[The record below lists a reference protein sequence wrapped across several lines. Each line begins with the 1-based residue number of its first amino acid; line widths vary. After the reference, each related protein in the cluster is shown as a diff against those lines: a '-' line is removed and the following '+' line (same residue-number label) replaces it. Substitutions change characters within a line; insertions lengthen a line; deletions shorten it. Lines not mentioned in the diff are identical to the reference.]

1 MHNGTSQRLPGGP
14 CVLILDDFSFQ
25 DRSMPVL
32 TSSSPRR
39 AARPARFFRLAIA
52 VAALGGSA
60 MANAASVTPT
70 VHYKFPFAYQN
81 SYATGR
87 LAQGGDGR
95 IFIATHE
102 SLYLSCG
109 SLLALNPASGVVSK
123 VVLDRDTLGC
133 MPSETLNVDAQ
144 GTLWGSLSTKGPGR
158 RGSLFRI
165 PAGGSPT
172 LAHAYTKSE
181 GYAGSTAPVPW
192 ADGSLR
198 SVRVYTAQGSS
209 GQFERNAAPAY
220 QPELFRMVTA
230 EDGITNP
237 HTPASRGD
245 GYLYGLAINTQGEQM
260 SSMFRVNDA
269 GDLKVLVK
277 FYPYGLVNPD
287 LVDGRDGYF
296 YLTINSG
303 DSAAHGSVLRVSP
316 EGNTTVLHLFNG
328 ADGSHPTSAP
338 IRAKDGWLYGTCAT
352 GGTHGQGVIFRM
364 QPDGGS
370 YEVLYHF
377 DGGARGGW
385 PRSGL
390 LQASDGRLYGRAI
403 GGGTH
408 GSGVVFSFN
417 PPAP

>member
-1 MHNGTSQRLPGGP
+1 
-14 CVLILDDFSFQ
+14 
-25 DRSMPVL
+25 MPAP
-32 TSSSPRR
+32 TSSSQRR
-39 AARPARFFRLAIA
+39 ATRLRLA
-52 VAALGGSA
+52 VALAAFGFSALAS
-60 MANAASVTPT
+60 AASVTPT
-70 VHYKFPFAYQN
+70 VHYQFPFAYQN
-81 SYATGR
+81 SYAAGR

-102 SLYLSCG
+102 SSYLSCG
-109 SLLALNPASGVVSK
+109 SLLALTPSSGVVSK
-123 VVLDRDTLGC
+123 VTLDRDTLGC
-133 MPSETLNVDAQ
+133 MPSETLNADAQ
-144 GTLWGSLSTKGPGR
+144 GTLWGSLSTKGPGK

-181 GYAGSTAPVPW
+181 GYAGGAVPVPW
-192 ADGSLR
+192 SDGSLR
-198 SVRVYTAQGSS
+198 SVRVFTTQGSS

-220 QPELFRMVTA
+220 QPQLLRLVTA
-230 EDGITNP
+230 DDGITSP
-237 HTPASRGD
+237 HTLASRGD
-245 GYLYGLAINTQGEQM
+245 GYLYGLAVNNEGEQGGT
-260 SSMFRVNDA
+260 SLFRVNDA

-277 FYPYGLVNPD
+277 FYPYGIISGD
-287 LVDGRDGYF
+287 LVDGHDGNF
-296 YLTINSG
+296 YLTVNSG
-303 DSAAHGSVLRVSP
+303 DNAPDGSVLSVSP

-352 GGTHGQGVIFRM
+352 GGAHNQGVIYRM
-364 QPDGGS
+364 QPEGGS

-377 DGGARGGW
+377 DGKARGAW

-390 LQASDGRLYGRAI
+390 LQASDGRLYGRAG

-408 GSGVVFSFN
+408 DSGVVYSFS

>member
-1 MHNGTSQRLPGGP
+1 
-14 CVLILDDFSFQ
+14 
-25 DRSMPVL
+25 MPVL
-32 TSSSPRR
+32 TSSPYRGTPPSQHL
-39 AARPARFFRLAIA
+39 RLAITLA
-52 VAALGGSA
+52 TLGCSAL
-60 MANAASVTPT
+60 ANAASVTPT

-81 SYATGR
+81 SYAGGR

-102 SLYLSCG
+102 SSNLPCG

-123 VVLDRDTLGC
+123 VTLDRDALGC

-144 GTLWGSLSTKGPGR
+144 GTLWGSLSTKGPGK

-181 GYAGSTAPVPW
+181 GYAGGATPIPW

-198 SVRVYTAQGSS
+198 TVRVFTSQGSA

-220 QPELFRMVTA
+220 QPELFRQVTA
-230 EDGITNP
+230 NDGITSP
-237 HTPASRGD
+237 HTLASRGD
-245 GYLYGLAINTQGEQM
+245 GFLYGLAVNIEGEQGGT
-260 SSMFRVNDA
+260 SLFRVNDA
-269 GDLKVLVK
+269 GNLKVLAR
-277 FYPYGLVNPD
+277 FYPYGIVNGD
-287 LVDGRDGYF
+287 LVDGHDGSF

-303 DSAAHGSVLRVSP
+303 DNTPDGSVLRVSP
-316 EGNTTVLHLFNG
+316 EGQTTVLHLFNG

-352 GGTHGQGVIFRM
+352 GGTHGQGVIYRL

-377 DGGARGGW
+377 DGEARGGW
-385 PRSGL
+385 PHSGL
-390 LQASDGRLYGRAI
+390 LQASDGRLYGRAS
-403 GGGTH
+403 GGGAH
-408 GSGVVFSFN
+408 HSGVVYSFS

>member
-1 MHNGTSQRLPGGP
+1 
-14 CVLILDDFSFQ
+14 
-25 DRSMPVL
+25 MPVP
-32 TSSSPRR
+32 TSSPRGD
-39 AARPARFFRLAIA
+39 ARPSQLLRLAIA
-52 VAALGGSA
+52 LAALGCGA
-60 MANAASVTPT
+60 LANAAGVTPT

-81 SYATGR
+81 SYAAGR

-102 SLYLSCG
+102 SSYLSCG
-109 SLLALNPASGVVSK
+109 SLLALNPVNGVVSK
-123 VVLDRDTLGC
+123 VTLDRDTLGC
-133 MPSETLNVDAQ
+133 MPTDTLNVDAQ
-144 GTLWGSLSTKGPGR
+144 GTLWGSLSTKGPGK

-181 GYAGSTAPVPW
+181 GYAGAPAPVPW

-198 SVRVYTAQGSS
+198 STRVFTPQGSA

-220 QPELFRMVTA
+220 QPQLFRVVTA
-230 EDGITNP
+230 EDGITSPYALAN
-237 HTPASRGD
+237 RGD
-245 GYLYGLAINTQGEQM
+245 GYLYGLAINTQGEQL

-277 FYPYGLVNPD
+277 FYPYGIVNGD
-287 LVDGRDGYF
+287 LVDGHDGTF
-296 YLTINSG
+296 YLTVNSG
-303 DSAAHGSVLRVSP
+303 DNAAHGSVLSVSP

-328 ADGSHPTSAP
+328 ADGSHPTSSP

-352 GGTHGQGVIFRM
+352 GGAHDQGVIYRM

-377 DGGARGGW
+377 DGDARGGW
-385 PRSGL
+385 PRAGL
-390 LQASDGRLYGRAI
+390 LQARDGRLYGRTS
-403 GGGTH
+403 GGGSH
-408 GSGVVFSFN
+408 ASGVVYSFS